1 MCQYSVIRRSATKNL
16 HSSRGIGHIANSWMK
31 STDSPNCYVG
41 SPHFKTVSFAG
52 GLDRKD
58 RSARTK
64 YSVVNRECYRLVQLS
79 KSKFLID
86 NTEIN
91 SRIDII

>member
-1 MCQYSVIRRSATKNL
+1 VRPIIYIHLQASVI
-16 HSSRGIGHIANSWMK
+16 SWIE
-31 STDSPNCYVG
+31 STDTPNCYVG

-64 YSVVNRECYRLVQLS
+64 YTVVNRECYRLVQLS

-91 SRIDII
+91 SMIDII